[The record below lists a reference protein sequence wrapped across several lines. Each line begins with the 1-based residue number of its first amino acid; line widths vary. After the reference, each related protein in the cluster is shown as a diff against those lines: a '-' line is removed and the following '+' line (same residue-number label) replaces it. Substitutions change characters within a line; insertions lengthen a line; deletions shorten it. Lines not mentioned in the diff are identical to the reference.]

1 MPLVLMMGDV
11 CGMRV
16 AGAPSRQDQSLE
28 SRSQQPR
35 PAGKSSPRSSKLFAF
50 LKGCKTN
57 KTATKLRKIATGV
70 YLRPVKSQIVAIWP
84 LAENVSLG
92 SSPTPHFAEEE
103 KRSQEVRGPSPRKQ
117 RGSKRQQ

>member
-1 MPLVLMMGDV
+1 MPLVLMMGDA

-16 AGAPSRQDQSLE
+16 AGAPSRRDQSLE

-57 KTATKLRKIATGV
+57 KTATKLRKIRNRCVFEACEV
-70 YLRPVKSQIVAIWP
+70 SNSCYLAFGRKCVTWLQPNA
-84 LAENVSLG
+84 SLRRGRKTESG
-92 SSPTPHFAEEE
+92 S
-103 KRSQEVRGPSPRKQ
+103 
-117 RGSKRQQ
+117 